1 MPHAPRFAHRTV
13 RHGQSDLSAMPPPL
27 PGLVI
32 AYRSV
37 LHRTSDVSTSPGRV
51 RMRCLAGNTGTDEF
65 TSVASLLTGAV
76 TDRVTLTLQASG
88 TTHLRYYHLPAPAP
102 AVSRVDISQDDKT
115 WNDGRP
121 QRQCDPGSARAPAAS
136 FRSADGPPHSTWSSY
151 WTLPLALKSGI
162 GTSLAQGCAPLP
174 TRHCLCP
181 ALLASWRC
189 RPHLSRINSATR
201 FWLPEHVELM
211 PRSADGII
219 VKAKGEGARAHSA

>member
-151 WTLPLALKSGI
+151 WDPPAGTEIGHWHLSCTGMRAAAHTALPVSRTARESAVPAAPFPHQFCNPLLAAG
-162 GTSLAQGCAPLP
+162 ARRADAPL
-174 TRHCLCP
+174 R
-181 ALLASWRC
+181 
-189 RPHLSRINSATR
+189 
-201 FWLPEHVELM
+201 
-211 PRSADGII
+211 
-219 VKAKGEGARAHSA
+219 